1 MGKIML
7 VGLGPAEAADLTLRA
22 LRTLESAD
30 YILLRTNRHPAVDEL
45 PTLLNSMPP
54 ASSCDDLY
62 ETHTEFADV
71 YAAIVERLFA
81 LAQEYKTVIY
91 AVPGHPWVGEQSTRL
106 ILARA
111 AEEGV
116 DVEVVGGMSF
126 VESAFAAAQVDLM
139 DGAQVVDAMLIVQQ
153 YAPKV
158 EVSLPLLVAQVY
170 ARWLASDLKLTL
182 MALYPAEHPAMLLRH
197 TGSAAQQVIIRPL
210 HALDSGD
217 DFDHLTSVY
226 LPPLAPGQSLSDLV
240 EIVAH
245 LRAPDG
251 CPWDREQTLATLRSD
266 LLSEAAEVA
275 EAIDA
280 DNPDEEED
288 ANVTANI
295 AEELGDLLLVALM
308 MVQIA
313 AEEGRFLLGDVTQ
326 GIVEK
331 LIRRHPHVFGEVAVD
346 GSAQVLANWDAIKRQ
361 EKAAKGITL
370 HPLDGVPQ
378 ALGALEKARQI
389 QSKARKARLLDRAAL
404 AASNPALMALVEESA
419 DADGL
424 GALLWQL
431 SALAAE
437 REINAEDALREYAV
451 RWREAQREG
460 GANDVG

>member
-1 MGKIML
+1 
-7 VGLGPAEAADLTLRA
+7 V
-22 LRTLESAD
+22 
-30 YILLRTNRHPAVDEL
+30 HEL
-45 PTLLNSMPP
+45 PSLLPFLPEMT
-54 ASSCDDLY
+54 SCDDLY
-62 ETHTEFADV
+62 EAHAQFADV

-81 LAQEYKTVIY
+81 LSHEHETVVY
-91 AVPGHPWVGEQSTRL
+91 AVPGHPWVGEQTTRL

-111 AEEGV
+111 AENETP
-116 DVEVVGGMSF
+116 VEVIGGMSF
-126 VESAFAAAQVDLM
+126 VEPSFAAVQVDLM
-139 DGAQVVDAMLIVQQ
+139 DGAQIVDAMLIVRQ

-182 MALYPAEHPAMLLRH
+182 MALYPANHPVYLLRH
-197 TGSAAQQVIIRPL
+197 AGNAAQQVIARPL
-210 HALDSGD
+210 HDLDSD
-217 DFDHLTSVY
+217 EAFDHLTSVY
-226 LPPLAPGQSLSDLV
+226 LPPLDPGQSLSDLV

-288 ANVTANI
+288 AAVTANI

-308 MVQIA
+308 LVQIA

-331 LIRRHPHVFGEVAVD
+331 LIRRHPHVFGEVAVE

-361 EKAAKGITL
+361 EKAAKGIAP

-378 ALGALEKARQI
+378 ALGALEKARQL
-389 QSKARKARLLDRAAL
+389 QSKARKAKMLDRSAL
-404 AASNPALMALVEESA
+404 AQSNPTLATLLGSDF
-419 DADGL
+419 DASRL
-424 GALLWQL
+424 GALLWEL

-437 REINAEDALREYAV
+437 QDINAEDALREYAV
-451 RWREAQREG
+451 RWRATVQG
-460 GANDVG
+460 NGA